1 MVNVYITVEHHHAMN
16 GETHEINGHFQVRLN
31 FNSHYQR
38 VKHLKTS
45 RNRGFTMIYPL
56 IAWIFHFAMSTCQR
70 WPGTSQVHGTNFLA
84 HVTIDLA
91 EHNSGFHGIF
101 GKKTGRFSW
110 KIDIFMAY
118 AWPTW
123 LVVFR
128 HPSEK
133 WWSEFVSWD
142 DCSIPNFNEL
152 I

>member
-1 MVNVYITVEHHHAMN
+1 MN
-16 GETHEINGHFQVRLN
+16 PSLKFEDVLRYFTFPIPSGKRLHNCGTSPCYEWGTHEINGHFQVRLN
-31 FNSHYQR
+31 CNSHYQR

-101 GKKTGRFSW
+101 GKNWEILLKNRHIYG
-110 KIDIFMAY
+110 ICMAY
-118 AWPTW
+118 MVGGFSPP
-123 LVVFR
+123 L
-128 HPSEK
+128 
-133 WWSEFVSWD
+133 
-142 DCSIPNFNEL
+142 
-152 I
+152 